1 MLKGV
6 EITADDTIMLV
17 KGINSL
23 MTRYKQILRPLF
35 GKQYKHELLNNLFFH
50 PYTKI
55 EFVEQDMQVQRKTAT
70 KYLDMIVRCGLIEK
84 VKIWKTNYYINTELV
99 NLFLNRNAGT
109 TISLDTEIIESVR
122 EQQ

>member
-1 MLKGV
+1 
-6 EITADDTIMLV
+6 
-17 KGINSL
+17 
-23 MTRYKQILRPLF
+23 
-35 GKQYKHELLNNLFFH
+35 
-50 PYTKI
+50 
-55 EFVEQDMQVQRKTAT
+55 
-70 KYLDMIVRCGLIEK
+70 MIVRCGLIEK